1 LVATAAEGS
10 AVTVGQSKS
19 GRTDAAPPVE
29 FGRTGATVAA
39 VHPIEWLRA
48 VARSGDVPQTE
59 LAGEAAAALSAMS
72 DDPNGLLLSVR
83 RLIDRH
89 PTAGVLWWTCARLLS
104 SNDVGR
110 EAAALRRDLDADQVG
125 LSLALD
131 LPDDATVTVIGWS
144 GMADELAGRRG
155 DVRILAVADDPAGGR
170 GGSRGRGGPG
180 GGRGN
185 FGLGLRGA
193 AGRHGFDLDLD
204 DDDLDDDEDSVVVVP
219 APGLGAAVVASDI
232 VLVDVWAAGS
242 SRFVAAPGTL
252 AAVATARLT
261 GTTVWLT
268 LGVGRRLPDPLFAAL
283 HRRACSDEAEPW
295 LAGVDSLD
303 LAADDKVVEPLGVPC
318 PCPPE
323 LLRLG

>member
-1 LVATAAEGS
+1 MPR
-10 AVTVGQSKS
+10 Q
-19 GRTDAAPPVE
+19 PVE
-29 FGRTGATVAA
+29 LGRTGATVAA

-59 LAGEAAAALSAMS
+59 LAGEAASALSALS
-72 DDPNGLLLSVR
+72 DDPNGLLLSTR

-104 SNDVGR
+104 SNDLGR
-110 EAAALRRDLDADQVG
+110 EASAVRRDLDADQVG

-131 LPDDATVTVIGWS
+131 LPDDATVAVVGWS

-155 DVRILAVADDPAGGR
+155 DVRILAVVDDPAGGR
-170 GGSRGRGGPG
+170 GGSRSRLG

-185 FGLGLRGA
+185 FGLGLRSG
-193 AGRHGFDLDLD
+193 AGRHAFDLDLD
-204 DDDLDDDEDSVVVVP
+204 DDDLDDDEDPVVVVP
-219 APGLGAAVVASDI
+219 ASGLGAAVVASDI
-232 VLVDVWAAGS
+232 VLVDVWAASS

-261 GTTVWLT
+261 GTAVWLT
-268 LGVGRRLPDPLFAAL
+268 LGVGRRLPDPLFGAL
-283 HRRACSDEAEPW
+283 HRRACADGGDPW

-303 LAADDKVVEPLGVPC
+303 LGPDAADDKVVEPLEIAC

>member
-1 LVATAAEGS
+1 
-10 AVTVGQSKS
+10 
-19 GRTDAAPPVE
+19 
-29 FGRTGATVAA
+29 

-59 LAGEAAAALSAMS
+59 LAGEAAAALSALS
-72 DDPNGLLLSVR
+72 DDPNGLLLATR

-89 PTAGVLWWTCARLLS
+89 PTAGVLWWSCARLLS
-104 SNDVGR
+104 SDDVGR
-110 EAAALRRDLDADQVG
+110 EAVAVRRDLESDQVG

-131 LPDDATVTVIGWS
+131 LPGWS

-155 DVRILAVADDPAGGR
+155 DVRLLAVADDPAGGR
-170 GGSRGRGGPG
+170 GGSRGRPG
-180 GGRGN
+180 GARGG
-185 FGLGLRGA
+185 FGLGLRAGSGS
-193 AGRHGFDLDLD
+193 GRHGFELDID
-204 DDDLDDDEDSVVVVP
+204 DDPDDGDESVVIVP
-219 APGLGAAVVASDI
+219 ASGLGAAVVASDI

-252 AAVATARLT
+252 AAVATARQT
-261 GTTVWLT
+261 RTTVWVT
-268 LGVGRRLPDPLFAAL
+268 LGVGRRLPDPLFGAL
-283 HRRACSDEAEPW
+283 HRRACADGSDPW

-303 LAADDKVVEPLGVPC
+303 LAADDKVVEPLQVAC